1 MVKIQGGKMETLLL
15 QRQRDNGKLLGDAY
29 RLSRAKKAELL
40 SRILEGDVREAA
52 TRWAPSVLTNNL
64 LAELIKKST
73 GRGLPELYRFN
84 PLIKRLLVKTLEEF
98 SRQRKSF
105 SPGMFVGEQG
115 RLNCVILTRH
125 VLEEKLGMTFAE
137 VMQRASFRL
146 LYAHHLRCAKVCFRH
161 LADLIMACY
170 PEKELKPYYFRNYR
184 GMWLL
189 GGKFNEELA
198 GQALREFVD
207 LLVWGDRKHKRK
219 IGSMPQ
225 WLTFRM
231 FQRRILPYDRS
242 LSYLLNLRFKNSHI
256 RAAMFAYP
264 DMGFQ
269 PHYFKHVPRG
279 YWKGPEGRKRAQ
291 VIVREFVQILSDPK
305 GKYRFTRP
313 EALNL
318 LKFTTMQKPVLPYRK
333 RLGGMLRV
341 VYGNSAPRVR
351 EEMAES
357 V

>member
-1 MVKIQGGKMETLLL
+1 M
-15 QRQRDNGKLLGDAY
+15 
-29 RLSRAKKAELL
+29 
-40 SRILEGDVREAA
+40 
-52 TRWAPSVLTNNL
+52 
-64 LAELIKKST
+64 
-73 GRGLPELYRFN
+73 
-84 PLIKRLLVKTLEEF
+84 
-98 SRQRKSF
+98 
-105 SPGMFVGEQG
+105 
-115 RLNCVILTRH
+115 
-125 VLEEKLGMTFAE
+125 
-137 VMQRASFRL
+137 
-146 LYAHHLRCAKVCFRH
+146 
-161 LADLIMACY
+161 
-170 PEKELKPYYFRNYR
+170 
-184 GMWLL
+184 
-189 GGKFNEELA
+189 
-198 GQALREFVD
+198 D